1 MTLPRRTLL
10 RLAAGVAALPAILRS
25 APAQTYPS
33 RSIRVIVPYIPGS
46 PVDAAARVIV
56 QQLQVRLGQ
65 SIIVENRPGAGT
77 TIGTKAVA
85 GAAPDGYTLLFNGDS
100 MGYYPVLYP
109 DLNFDPL
116 KNLTPIAT
124 AVAWSH
130 VMVISPTVPANTVA
144 KLVAY
149 AKANPGKL
157 VFGFGLGTAPHI
169 LGEVFKTA
177 SGVDLNFIPYRG
189 GEQARSDLLGGRVH
203 INFAPLSNILP
214 LIQDRKARP
223 LAFTGHRRTPHLP
236 DVPTMVQSGYP
247 QVGFNPDSWLSF
259 LGPVGMPAAIVEQL
273 NAEINQSLRSPELSA
288 ALGKLGIEPQIG
300 TPKEFASFLAS
311 EMQKWP
317 PLLRAAGLKPA

>member
-1 MTLPRRTLL
+1 MTLPRRAFL
-10 RLAAGVAALPAILRS
+10 RLAAGAAALPVILRS
-25 APAQTYPS
+25 ARAQTYPS
-33 RSIRVIVPYIPGS
+33 RPIRVIVPYIPGS

-56 QQLQVRLGQ
+56 QQLQARLGQ

-85 GAAPDGYTLLFNGDS
+85 GAVPDGYTLLFNGDS

-144 KLVAY
+144 ELVAY

-177 SGVDLNFIPYRG
+177 SGTDLNFIPYRG

-214 LIQDRKARP
+214 LIEDRKAQP
-223 LAFTGHRRTPHLP
+223 LAFTGPRRTPHLP
-236 DVPTMVQSGYP
+236 DVPTMAESGYP

-259 LGPVGMPAAIVEQL
+259 LGPVGIPMPIVGQL
-273 NAEINQSLRSPELSA
+273 NAQLNQSLRSPELFA
-288 ALGKLGIEPQIG
+288 ALNKLGIEPQIG
-300 TPKEFASFLAS
+300 TTKEFASFLAS

>member
-1 MTLPRRTLL
+1 MPPRYRPSSVRHARKPI
-10 RLAAGVAALPAILRS
+10 RLGLFES
-25 APAQTYPS
+25 S
-33 RSIRVIVPYIPGS
+33 SPYIPGS

-56 QQLQVRLGQ
+56 QQFQVRLGQ

-109 DLNFDPL
+109 DLNFDPV

-144 KLVAY
+144 ELVAY

-169 LGEVFKTA
+169 LGEVFKSA
-177 SGVDLNFIPYRG
+177 SGVELNFIPYRG

-214 LIQDRKARP
+214 LIEDRKARP
-223 LAFTGHRRTPHLP
+223 LAFTGARRTPHLP
-236 DVPTMVQSGYP
+236 DVPTMAESGYP

-259 LGPVGMPAAIVEQL
+259 LGPVGMPAAIGEQL
-273 NAEINQSLRSPELSA
+273 NAEINQTLRSPELAA

>member
-1 MTLPRRTLL
+1 MTLPRRTFL
-10 RLAAGVAALPAILRS
+10 RLTAGAAALPGILRS
-25 APAQTYPS
+25 ARAQTYPS
-33 RSIRVIVPYIPGS
+33 RPIRAIVPYIPGS
-46 PVDAAARVIV
+46 PVDAAGRVIV

-144 KLVAY
+144 ELVAY
-149 AKANPGKL
+149 AKANPGQL

-169 LGEVFKTA
+169 LGEVFKCA
-177 SGVDLNFIPYRG
+177 SGVELNFIPYRG
-189 GEQARSDLLGGRVH
+189 DEQARSDLLGGRVH

-236 DVPTMVQSGYP
+236 DVPTMVESGYP

-273 NAEINQSLRSPELSA
+273 NPEIARIGRSAGQAWDRATNRNSKGVCLLLSFRNAEMATAVE
-288 ALGKLGIEPQIG
+288 GC
-300 TPKEFASFLAS
+300 
-311 EMQKWP
+311 
-317 PLLRAAGLKPA
+317 RAQTCVA

>member
-1 MTLPRRTLL
+1 MTLPRRTFL
-10 RLAAGVAALPAILRS
+10 RLAAGAAVLPAILRS
-25 APAQTYPS
+25 ARAQTYPS
-33 RSIRVIVPYIPGS
+33 RPIRVIVPYIPGS

-56 QQLQVRLGQ
+56 QQLQARLGQ

-77 TIGTKAVA
+77 TIGTRAVA

-144 KLVAY
+144 ELVGY
-149 AKANPGKL
+149 AKANPGQL

-236 DVPTMVQSGYP
+236 DVPTMVESGYP

>member
-1 MTLPRRTLL
+1 MTLPRRTFL
-10 RLAAGVAALPAILRS
+10 RLTAGAAALPGILRS
-25 APAQTYPS
+25 ARAQTYPS
-33 RSIRVIVPYIPGS
+33 RPIRAVVPYIPGS
-46 PVDAAARVIV
+46 PVDAAGRVIV
-56 QQLQVRLGQ
+56 QQLQARLGQ

-109 DLNFDPL
+109 DLNFDPV
-116 KNLTPIAT
+116 KNLTPIGS

-144 KLVAY
+144 ELVGY
-149 AKANPGKL
+149 AKANPGQL

-169 LGEVFKTA
+169 LGEVFKSA
-177 SGVDLNFIPYRG
+177 SGVELNFIPYRG

-214 LIQDRKARP
+214 LIEDRKARP
-223 LAFTGHRRTPHLP
+223 LAFTGARRTPHLP
-236 DVPTMVQSGYP
+236 DVPTMAESGYP

-259 LGPVGMPAAIVEQL
+259 LGPVGIPMPIVEQL
-273 NAEINQSLRSPELSA
+273 NAQLNQSLRSPELSA
-288 ALGKLGIEPQIG
+288 ALNKLGIEPQIG
-300 TPKEFASFLAS
+300 TPKEFAAFLAS

>member
-1 MTLPRRTLL
+1 MTLPRRAFL
-10 RLAAGVAALPAILRS
+10 RLVAGATVLPGTVRMTR
-25 APAQTYPS
+25 AQTYPS
-33 RSIRVIVPYIPGS
+33 RPIRVIVPYIPGS
-46 PVDAAARVIV
+46 PVDAAARVVV
-56 QQLQVRLGQ
+56 QQLQSRLRQ
-65 SIIVENRPGAGT
+65 SIIIENRPGAGT

-124 AVAWSH
+124 AMAWSH
-130 VMVISPTVPANTVA
+130 VMVISPIVPANTVGE
-144 KLVAY
+144 LVAY

-177 SGVDLNFIPYRG
+177 SGVELNFIPYRG

-214 LIQDRKARP
+214 LIEDRKARP
-223 LAFTGHRRTPHLP
+223 LAFTGPRRTPHLP
-236 DVPTMVQSGYP
+236 AVPTMAESGYP
-247 QVGFNPDSWLSF
+247 QVGFDPDSWLSF
-259 LGPVGMPAAIVEQL
+259 LGPVGMPMTIVEQF

-288 ALGKLGIEPQIG
+288 ALDKLGIEPKTG
-300 TPKEFASFLAS
+300 TPKEFAAFLAS

-317 PLLRAAGLKPA
+317 PLLRAAGLQPA

>member
-1 MTLPRRTLL
+1 MTLPRRTFL
-10 RLAAGVAALPAILRS
+10 RLAAGTAASPAILRS
-25 APAQTYPS
+25 APGQAYPS
-33 RSIRVIVPYIPGS
+33 RPIRVIVPYIPGS

-109 DLNFDPL
+109 DLNFDPF

-130 VMVISPTVPANTVA
+130 VMVIGPTVPANTVA

-177 SGVDLNFIPYRG
+177 SGVDLNFVPYRG

-203 INFAPLSNILP
+203 INFAPFFASDP
-214 LIQDRKARP
+214 
-223 LAFTGHRRTPHLP
+223 
-236 DVPTMVQSGYP
+236 
-247 QVGFNPDSWLSF
+247 
-259 LGPVGMPAAIVEQL
+259 
-273 NAEINQSLRSPELSA
+273 RSESSA
-288 ALGKLGIEPQIG
+288 ARVYGASTYS
-300 TPKEFASFLAS
+300 TPARCSHN
-311 EMQKWP
+311 
-317 PLLRAAGLKPA
+317 R